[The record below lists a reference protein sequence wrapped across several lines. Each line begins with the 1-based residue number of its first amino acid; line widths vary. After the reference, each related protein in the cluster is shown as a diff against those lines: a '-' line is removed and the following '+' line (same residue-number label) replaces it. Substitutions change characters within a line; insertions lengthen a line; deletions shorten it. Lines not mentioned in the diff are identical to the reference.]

1 MLSPLLLIAAWL
13 LECWRLRRHSRMRRQ
28 YSRSLRR
35 WKRYCTSVRAHR
47 AAIHSW
53 CAAVV
58 KGKTLKRELK
68 ATTGAAELS
77 EFAYPA
83 QLERASRLP
92 KSKSKHKWLVDSGA
106 SSHISPYECE
116 VVHWRTRTQSTF
128 KTASGKRAVCIGR
141 GDIVVRMKDES
152 GKKVRIVLQ
161 NVAIIPES
169 PMRLIAVSKLEDAAN
184 YC

>member
-1 MLSPLLLIAAWL
+1 M
-13 LECWRLRRHSRMRRQ
+13 
-28 YSRSLRR
+28 
-35 WKRYCTSVRAHR
+35 
-47 AAIHSW
+47 
-53 CAAVV
+53 
-58 KGKTLKRELK
+58 KREPK

-116 VVHWRTRTQSTF
+116 VVHWRTRTRSTF

-169 PMRLIAVSKLEDAAN
+169 PMRLIAVSKLPQTTAPLPQIPLIKPLLLSIQIIHILPALLVELKTIDS
-184 YC
+184 